1 MTSKAS
7 DLQSL
12 SGADPLHVLINIELI
27 RIGKVVAKPLH
38 IFAIANMEGAVA
50 ASRSRLQGGTP
61 ARAMEWSVRGGG
73 GGGRVGR

>member
-1 MTSKAS
+1 MTSES

-12 SGADPLHVLINIELI
+12 SGADPPHVLINIELI

-50 ASRSRLQGGTP
+50 ASGKVELQHGDGVERS
-61 ARAMEWSVRGGG
+61 
-73 GGGRVGR
+73 